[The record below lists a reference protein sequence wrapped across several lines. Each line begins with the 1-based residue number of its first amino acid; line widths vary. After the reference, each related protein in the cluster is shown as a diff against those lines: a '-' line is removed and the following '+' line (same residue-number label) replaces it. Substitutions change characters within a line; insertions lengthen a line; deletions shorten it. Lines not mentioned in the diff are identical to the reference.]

1 MMQSRQVLITFTHTF
16 IHSFIYAFIYSL
28 GGSPSKGK
36 NKKKKSKSPVSG
48 NSALDAA
55 TTESTAHHTSDLSH
69 MDLSALTKY
78 IRDAEIQ
85 KQKEK
90 YLKKVK
96 TEDDYKFWNTQP
108 GNININY
115 LLIYILYCLL
125 YNLIIFI

>member
-1 MMQSRQVLITFTHTF
+1 
-16 IHSFIYAFIYSL
+16 
-28 GGSPSKGK
+28 
-36 NKKKKSKSPVSG
+36 
-48 NSALDAA
+48 
-55 TTESTAHHTSDLSH
+55 

-108 GNININY
+108 GNTNINY